1 MDNPGE
7 LCLSLLLLQPALTGE
22 DAKGTRTDRIRTIY
36 RRANI
41 SNVRLKTPFFS
52 PNQGYGS
59 GQVNINAIAA

>member
-1 MDNPGE
+1 MDKPSE
-7 LCLSLLLLQPALTGE
+7 VCLPLLPLQPALTGE

-41 SNVRLKTPFFS
+41 SNFRLNTPLFS

-59 GQVNINAIAA
+59 GHVNINAIAA